1 MIDFTEMGAQRLSG
15 LGNGAA
21 CHQEL
26 RGSSA
31 AGLDIVFE
39 FIPGFMWGDLQKICG
54 LKLVFVS
61 CYLLPAECT
70 CEHKE
75 PSVGVQVT
83 AVTVSSALSDSEMFL
98 MQRRNRSAAW
108 VLFSQILPTSVA
120 STSGRGT
127 APVILRRVEQIC

>member
-70 CEHKE
+70 CANKGAERRCSGHSCHGVVCTLRLGNVSHATKESFYSLGPFLTDPSNERGEH
-75 PSVGVQVT
+75 
-83 AVTVSSALSDSEMFL
+83 
-98 MQRRNRSAAW
+98 
-108 VLFSQILPTSVA
+108 
-120 STSGRGT
+120 
-127 APVILRRVEQIC
+127 